1 MKSCVIIDV
10 AIPGDCRIGEKEIEK
25 IEQYQNLKR
34 ELKRLWSLKK
44 IEVVPVVV
52 GTLRCKVFIGWMDT
66 LGIKVNVGMVQNQSC
81 MEQLGYSGKS

>member
-1 MKSCVIIDV
+1 M
-10 AIPGDCRIGEKEIEK
+10 
-25 IEQYQNLKR
+25 
-34 ELKRLWSLKK
+34 
-44 IEVVPVVV
+44 VV